1 MNKKPFWKRV
11 NRGFVFSM
19 VLLATVLV
27 YIAVEQIMLIPERRE
42 IRDLADKYL
51 SMCEQVYRLSKE
63 QISELESQSPK
74 FEKETKRLKDELAN
88 YFVKDSGYLD
98 DSVEP
103 IMSLIRTQVTGDEQV
118 TSINGVKKKNET
130 ITIDQDVAKFS
141 ATYSYTLS
149 GKFYDYRND
158 KLAEVNDAEK
168 DFFLRISFKK
178 VDGKWK
184 IYRISD
190 ASWSGAYFNR

>member
-19 VLLATVLV
+19 VLLA
-27 YIAVEQIMLIPERRE
+27 AVIFYVTAEQVMLIPERQE
-42 IRDLADKYL
+42 IRELADKYI

-63 QISELESQSPK
+63 QISELESQSPE

-103 IMSLIRTQVTGDEQV
+103 ILSLIRMQVTGDEQV
-118 TSINGVKKKNET
+118 TRINGVKKRNET

-141 ATYSYTLS
+141 ATYNYTLS
-149 GKFYDYRND
+149 GKFYDYRTD
-158 KLAEVNDAEK
+158 KVADVENATK

-178 VDGKWK
+178 VDGNWK

-190 ASWSGAYFNR
+190 ASWSSVFFDR